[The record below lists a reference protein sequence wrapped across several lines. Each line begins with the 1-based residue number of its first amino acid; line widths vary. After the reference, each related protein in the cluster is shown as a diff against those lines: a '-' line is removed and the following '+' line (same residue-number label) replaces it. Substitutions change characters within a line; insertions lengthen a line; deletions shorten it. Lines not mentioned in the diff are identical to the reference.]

1 MDVGED
7 EEAGVAGDQVQPGL
21 AGGGVPAEVG
31 VAGGAFPGR
40 GGEAE
45 RGDGPGSLGLD
56 LVAQLGSGQRGVAE
70 VVVGGDEVDV
80 AL

>member
-1 MDVGED
+1 MRDVDVGED
-7 EEAGVAGDQVQPGL
+7 EEAGVAGDQVQPGM

-45 RGDGPGSLGLD
+45 RGGVPVTGTAGNSS
-56 LVAQLGSGQRGVAE
+56 SGR
-70 VVVGGDEVDV
+70 
-80 AL
+80 